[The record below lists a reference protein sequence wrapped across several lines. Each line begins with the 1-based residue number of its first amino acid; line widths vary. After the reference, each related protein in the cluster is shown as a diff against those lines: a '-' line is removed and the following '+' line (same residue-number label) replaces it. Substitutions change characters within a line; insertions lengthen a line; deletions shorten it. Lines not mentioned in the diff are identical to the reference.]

1 MRDLSLAFVG
11 SGADAVLLEN
21 CDQEGGRIFCDQV
34 LCGGNDASKRCD
46 IAVLVDG
53 VTDVKLSRVLIR
65 VSQGRM
71 GLELRAGQGLAAET
85 TRQSQS
91 VGIGALQ
98 PWHPFQPGK

>member
-1 MRDLSLAFVG
+1 
-11 SGADAVLLEN
+11 
-21 CDQEGGRIFCDQV
+21 
-34 LCGGNDASKRCD
+34 
-46 IAVLVDG
+46 
-53 VTDVKLSRVLIR
+53 VKLSRVLIR